1 MYACADRASA
11 GCAAVCQCFA
21 GWTGRG
27 CTISDAVIQRIR
39 GLRSIAVRVLL
50 SSLDQLE
57 QSTPDE
63 TAQAVSVM
71 TNVFA
76 DPDELPVAS
85 RAVLLAL
92 LQALLD
98 KVLTNAAVV
107 ESARDGA
114 LVTNGT
120 ASSDGMDE
128 LIAVFG
134 EQRDL

>member
-1 MYACADRASA
+1 
-11 GCAAVCQCFA
+11 
-21 GWTGRG
+21 
-27 CTISDAVIQRIR
+27 
-39 GLRSIAVRVLL
+39 
-50 SSLDQLE
+50 
-57 QSTPDE
+57 
-63 TAQAVSVM
+63 M